1 MFLRSAPLL
10 YAVTLAGSV
19 MCSLPVDAADQM
31 PARAALTE
39 AEPVAREL
47 LGAPGLQASLM
58 DLSSAVSAKRAN
70 AIPEVRGGALRL
82 GSATDFTDTF
92 GIVQWSR
99 AANGRVVGHLQI
111 RSAGA
116 AGLRAQLVMPVGV
129 ELSELRVVGA
139 SSRVE
144 AMRVTASSNALWTP
158 YTDGDTQLVE
168 LILRDGVPS
177 SETSRIGVATLSH
190 FDISPLLAAESL
202 AKDVS
207 GTCNPDVTCSSTVP
221 GLDAALAER
230 KKSVIRLSYRSGTG
244 NFLCTGT
251 LINSDKFPRP
261 FVLTANHCIA
271 TAAEAAS
278 LTTFWFHENSGC
290 ALPNTVQSSVQ
301 VAGGSNVLLTNYMVD
316 STLLELN
323 GTPPAAA
330 VYSGW
335 DAALVALNAPVVSV
349 SHPRGDPMKYAEG
362 TRSSV
367 IRTNGN
373 TAYDNYGVSFTRGVI
388 EGGSSG
394 SGLFTLSATG
404 GLQLRAI
411 LSGTT
416 LRSGSGMSC
425 TNTSESAIY
434 GRFEIFL
441 PNIRGI
447 IQNVTLPGDADPNMP
462 GPTARTIP
470 LGGSV
475 TARIDYSGDLDVF
488 RINVT
493 QAGQLTVRSTGGN
506 DLVGALLNADGE
518 GLIAVDDA
526 ETVNNE
532 FGFTFRVTTP
542 GTYYVSVG
550 HWTPGATSGDY
561 QVSASFSS
569 ATTNFS
575 DIWWNQSESGWGLAL
590 NHQDNTLAGAL
601 YTFAADGQPL
611 YVILNGAT
619 PQPDGSYLG
628 NLNRSTGPAFN
639 TLPWPTSQV
648 VNTVVG
654 TMRLRFLGS
663 QNLDI
668 EYNIGGTNVTK
679 SLTRLRYGSPPVC
692 NFSGFDRSNALN
704 FQDIWW
710 NPNESGWGLNIIHQD
725 DIISVGLY
733 TYDATGRD
741 AWYLM
746 APGTRQTGTATYSG
760 PLKRVTGPV
769 FNSIPWTPTNETTVG
784 NLSINFT
791 SGNQGTLT
799 YTINGQQVVK
809 SIQRLVFASPATECE
824 RD

>member
-1 MFLRSAPLL
+1 MFSRSVPTLVAVAFCGWAWTSAP
-10 YAVTLAGSV
+10 
-19 MCSLPVDAADQM
+19 AAFAEQM
-31 PARAALTE
+31 PARAAL
-39 AEPVAREL
+39 ADAQPPVREL
-47 LGAPGLQASLM
+47 LGPAALDAPLV
-58 DLSSAVSAKRAN
+58 DLSSAIAAKRATS
-70 AIPEVRGGALRL
+70 IPEVRGGALRL
-82 GSATDFTDTF
+82 GSATDLANTF
-92 GIVQWSR
+92 GEAVWAR
-99 AANGRVVGHLQI
+99 AADGRQVGTLQL

-116 AGLRAQLVMPVGV
+116 VGLRAQLVLPAGLA
-129 ELSELRVVGA
+129 LSEVRVAGA
-139 SSRVE
+139 DARVE
-144 AMRVTASSNALWTP
+144 AMRVGPTATQLWTP
-158 YTDGDTQLVE
+158 YTEGETQRIE
-168 LILRDGVPS
+168 LILAPGVAVPADG
-177 SETSRIGVATLSH
+177 RIGIATLSH
-190 FDISPLLAAESL
+190 FEISPLNALESV

-207 GTCNPDVTCSSTVP
+207 GSCNPDVACASTVP

-230 KKSVIRLSYRSGTG
+230 KKSVIRLSFRSGTG

-251 LINSDKFPRP
+251 LINSDKFPRA

-271 TAAEAAS
+271 TAAEASS
-278 LTTFWFHENSGC
+278 LTTFWFHENAGC
-290 ALPNTVQSSVQ
+290 AMPNTVQGSVQ

-330 VYSGW
+330 MYAGW
-335 DAALVALNAPVVSV
+335 DSAFIAQNTPVVSV

-362 TRSSV
+362 SRASL
-367 IRTNGN
+367 IRTTGN
-373 TAYDNYGVSFTRGVI
+373 TAYDNYGVNFTRGVI

-394 SGLFTLSATG
+394 SGLFTLSPTD

-425 TNTSESAIY
+425 TNTGESAIY

-447 IQNVTLPGDADPNMP
+447 IQNVALPGDADPNMP

-493 QAGQLTVRSTGGN
+493 QAGQLTVRSSGGN

-518 GLIAVDDA
+518 GLTAVDDA

-532 FGFTFRVTTP
+532 FGFTYRITTP

-575 DIWWNQSESGWGLAL
+575 DIWWNQAESGWGLAL
-590 NHQDNTLAGAL
+590 NHQDNIIAGAL
-601 YTFAADGQPL
+601 YTFAADGQPMFL
-611 YVILNGAT
+611 ILNGAT

-639 TLPWPTSQV
+639 TLPWSSAQV

-668 EYNIGGTNVTK
+668 DYSIGGTNVSK
-679 SLTRLRYGSPPVC
+679 SLTRLRYGTAPVC
-692 NFSGFDRSNALN
+692 NFSGFDRSTAFN

-725 DIISVGLY
+725 DVISVGLY
-733 TYDATGRD
+733 TYEANGRD

-746 APGTRQTGTATYSG
+746 APGIRQTGTSTYAG

-769 FNSIPWTPTNETTVG
+769 FNTVPWTATQEATVG

-791 SGNQGTLT
+791 NGNQGTLT

-809 SIQRLVFASPATECE
+809 AIQRLVFASPATEC
-824 RD
+824 RRN

>member
-1 MFLRSAPLL
+1 MRRRLPQL
-10 YAVTLAGSV
+10 VLAGL
-19 MCSLPVDAADQM
+19 CAALAVATAHGEQM
-31 PARAALTE
+31 AGRAALP
-39 AEPVAREL
+39 APDAPVREL
-47 LGAPGLQASLM
+47 LGAPGLPTTDI
-58 DLSSAVSAKRAN
+58 DLSSTLRAKRAGP
-70 AIPEVRGGALRL
+70 APEVRAGTLWLGHATDLENTFARVVWARTAEGRAVARLRL
-82 GSATDFTDTF
+82 
-92 GIVQWSR
+92 
-99 AANGRVVGHLQI
+99 H
-111 RSAGA
+111 SAGA
-116 AGLRAQLVMPVGV
+116 AGLRAQLQLDAGLA
-129 ELSELRVVGA
+129 LSEVRVVGA
-139 SSRVE
+139 DATVE
-144 AMRVTASSNALWTP
+144 SVRLTAPAAEVWTP
-158 YTDGDTQLVE
+158 YTEGDAQLVE
-168 LILRDGVPS
+168 LILAPGALPLSD
-177 SETSRIGVATLSH
+177 RIAIKTLSH
-190 FDISPLLAAESL
+190 FEVSPVRAIERV

-207 GTCNPDVTCSSTVP
+207 GSCNPDVACSSTVT

-230 KKSVIRLSYRSGTG
+230 KKSVTRLTFRSGSS
-244 NFLCTGT
+244 NLLCTGT
-251 LINSDKFPRP
+251 LINSDKFPRA

-278 LTTFWFHENSGC
+278 LTTFWFHENSACGV
-290 ALPNTVQSSVQ
+290 PNSVQGSVQ
-301 VAGGSNVLLTNYMVD
+301 VAGGANVLLTNYMVD

-323 GTPPAAA
+323 GTPPAGS

-335 DAALVALNAPVVSV
+335 DAALIAQNAPVVSV

-362 TRSSV
+362 TRGSN
-367 IRTNGN
+367 IRTTGN
-373 TAYDNYGVSFTRGVI
+373 TAYDNYGVNFTRGVI

-394 SGLFTLSATG
+394 SGLFTLSPTS

-425 TNTSESAIY
+425 TNTGESAIY
-434 GRFEIFL
+434 GRFEIFF

-462 GPTARTIP
+462 GATARIIP

-488 RINVT
+488 RIDVT

-506 DLVGALLNADGE
+506 DLVGALLNASGE
-518 GLIAVDDA
+518 GILAEDDA
-526 ETVNNE
+526 ETANTE
-532 FGFTFRVTTP
+532 FGFTYRITTP

-550 HWTPGATSGDY
+550 HWEPGAISGDY
-561 QVSASFSS
+561 QVRASFST

-575 DIWWNQSESGWGLAL
+575 DIWWNQTESGWGLAL
-590 NHQDNTLAGAL
+590 NHQDNIIAGAL
-601 YTFAADGQPL
+601 YTFAADGQPMYL
-611 YVILNGAT
+611 ILNGAT

-639 TLPWPTSQV
+639 ALPWLTSQV

-668 EYNIGGTNVTK
+668 SYTVNGTPVTK
-679 SLTRLRYGSPPVC
+679 SLTRLRYGTPPVC
-692 NFSGFDRSNALN
+692 NFSGFDRSRAFN

-725 DIISVGLY
+725 DVISVGLY
-733 TYDATGRD
+733 TYDASGRD

-746 APGTRQTGTATYSG
+746 APGTRQTGTSTYAG

-769 FNSIPWTPTNETTVG
+769 FNAIPWTATQETTVG

-791 SGNQGTLT
+791 NGNQGTLT

-809 SIQRLVFASPATECE
+809 TIQRLVFASPATECE

>member
-47 LGAPGLQASLM
+47 LGAPGLQASLV
-58 DLSSAVSAKRAN
+58 DLSSAVSTKRAN

-92 GIVQWSR
+92 GIVQWAK
-99 AANGRVVGHLQI
+99 AADGRMVGHLQI

-139 SSRVE
+139 NSRME
-144 AMRVTASSNALWTP
+144 AMRVSASSNALWTP
-158 YTDGDTQLVE
+158 YTDGDSQLVE

-177 SETSRIGVATLSH
+177 SETSRIGIATLSH

-207 GTCNPDVTCSSTVP
+207 GTCNPDVTCSSTIP
-221 GLDAALAER
+221 GLDAALLER

-330 VYSGW
+330 IYAGW
-335 DAALVALNAPVVSV
+335 DAALVALNAPIVSV

-362 TRSSV
+362 TRTSL

-373 TAYDNYGVSFTRGVI
+373 TAYDYYGVSFSRGVI

-394 SGLFTLSATG
+394 SGLFTLSPSN

-425 TNTSESAIY
+425 TNTTESAIY

-447 IQNVTLPGDADPNMP
+447 IRNVTLPGDADPNMP

-506 DLVGALLNADGE
+506 DLVGALLNAEGE
-518 GLIAVDDA
+518 GLIGVDDV
-526 ETVNNE
+526 ETANNE
-532 FGFTFRVTTP
+532 FGFTFRITTP

-575 DIWWNQSESGWGLAL
+575 DIWWNQTESGWGLAL
-590 NHQDNTLAGAL
+590 NHQDNIIAGAL

-611 YVILNGAT
+611 FVILNGAT
-619 PQPDGSYLG
+619 PQQDGSYLG

-639 TLPWPTSQV
+639 ALPWLTSQV
-648 VNTVVG
+648 TNTVVG

-679 SLTRLRYGSPPVC
+679 SLTRLRYGTAPVC
-692 NFSGFDRSNALN
+692 NFSGFDRSTALN

-710 NPNESGWGLNIIHQD
+710 NPTESGWGLNIIHQD

-746 APGTRQTGTATYSG
+746 APGTRQTGTSTYSG

>member
-1 MFLRSAPLL
+1 MFSRSVPTLV
-10 YAVTLAGSV
+10 AVAFAGW
-19 MCSLPVDAADQM
+19 AASAALTAAAEQM
-31 PARAALTE
+31 PARGALADTQP
-39 AEPVAREL
+39 PVREL
-47 LGAPGLQASLM
+47 LGPAAVNAPLL
-58 DLSSAVSAKRAN
+58 DLSSAVSAKRQSST
-70 AIPEVRGGALRL
+70 PEVRGGALRL
-82 GSATDFTDTF
+82 GSATDLFNTF
-92 GIVQWSR
+92 GEVIWLR
-99 AANGRVVGHLQI
+99 AADGRQVGTLQL

-116 AGLRAQLVMPVGV
+116 VGLRAQLVLPVGLTV
-129 ELSELRVVGA
+129 SEVRVLGA
-139 SSRVE
+139 DQRVE
-144 AMRVTASSNALWTP
+144 AMPVSAMTVQLWTP
-158 YTDGDTQLVE
+158 YTEGDTQRIE
-168 LILRDGVPS
+168 LILPPGAAAPAD
-177 SETSRIGVATLSH
+177 SRIGIATLSH
-190 FDISPLLAAESL
+190 FEISPLNALESV

-207 GTCNPDVTCSSTVP
+207 GTCNPDVACSSTVP

-230 KKSVIRLSYRSGTG
+230 KRSVVRLSYRSGTG

-251 LINSDKFPRP
+251 LINSDKFPRA

-278 LTTFWFHENSGC
+278 LTTFWFHENAGC
-290 ALPNTVQSSVQ
+290 AMPNTVQGSVQ

-323 GTPPAAA
+323 GTPPAAS
-330 VYSGW
+330 VYAGW
-335 DAALVALNAPVVSV
+335 DSAFIAQNTPIVSV

-362 TRSSV
+362 SRASL
-367 IRTNGN
+367 IRTTGN
-373 TAYDNYGVSFTRGVI
+373 TAYDYYGVNFTRGVI

-394 SGLFTLSATG
+394 SGLFTLSPTN

-425 TNTSESAIY
+425 TNTGESAIY
-434 GRFEIFL
+434 GRFEVFF
-441 PNIRGI
+441 PNIRSI
-447 IQNVTLPGDADPNMP
+447 IQNVSVPVDADPSMP
-462 GPTARTIP
+462 GPTARAIP

-475 TARIDYSGDLDVF
+475 AASIDYSGDLDVF

-518 GLIAVDDA
+518 GLVAVDDV

-532 FGFTFRVTTP
+532 FGFTYRITTP

-550 HWTPGATSGDY
+550 HWEPGAASGNY

-575 DIWWNQSESGWGLAL
+575 DIWWNQTESGWGLAL
-590 NHQDNTLAGAL
+590 NHQDNIIAGAL
-601 YTFAADGQPL
+601 YTFAADGQPMF
-611 YVILNGAT
+611 VILNGAT
-619 PQPDGSYLG
+619 LQPDGSYLG

-639 TLPWPTSQV
+639 TLPWSTSQV

-668 EYNIGGTNVTK
+668 DYNIGNTNVSK
-679 SLTRLRYGSPPVC
+679 SLTRLRYGTAPVC
-692 NFSGFDRSNALN
+692 NFSGFDRSTARN

-725 DIISVGLY
+725 DVISVGLY
-733 TYDATGRD
+733 TYDASGRD

-746 APGTRQTGTATYSG
+746 APGTRQTGTSTYSG

-769 FNSIPWTPTNETTVG
+769 FNTVPWTAIQETTVG

-809 SIQRLVFASPATECE
+809 AIQRLVFSSPTTECQ
-824 RD
+824 RN

>member
-1 MFLRSAPLL
+1 MFTRSAQTLL
-10 YAVTLAGSV
+10 AATLAGSLLLTLPAASAEQ
-19 MCSLPVDAADQM
+19 MPSRAAPVD
-31 PARAALTE
+31 LV
-39 AEPVAREL
+39 PVARDL
-47 LGAPGLQASLM
+47 LGESGQNAPVI
-58 DLSSAVSAKRAN
+58 DLSAPVSAKRATS
-70 AIPEVRGGALRL
+70 IPEVRGGALRL
-82 GSATDFTDTF
+82 GSATDFADTF
-92 GIVQWSR
+92 GAVSWAR
-99 AANGRVVGHLQI
+99 AADGRPVGRLQV
-111 RSAGA
+111 RSNGA
-116 AGLRAQLVMPVGV
+116 AGLRVQLVPPAGV
-129 ELSELRVVGA
+129 AVSEVRVAGPDA
-139 SSRVE
+139 RVE
-144 AMRVTASSNALWTP
+144 AFRVSSATAPLWTP
-158 YTDGDTQLVE
+158 YTDGETQLVE
-168 LILRDGVPS
+168 LILGQGAALPDVD
-177 SETSRIGVATLSH
+177 RIAIATLSH
-190 FDISPLLAAESL
+190 FDISPLQAAESV

-207 GTCNPDVTCSSTVP
+207 GTCNPDVACTSTIP

-230 KKSVIRLSYRSGTG
+230 KKSVIRLSFRSGSG

-251 LINSDKFPRP
+251 LINSDKFPRA

-278 LTTFWFHENSGC
+278 LTTFWFHENAGC
-290 ALPNTVQSSVQ
+290 AQPNTVQGSVQ

-330 VYSGW
+330 VYAGW
-335 DAALVALNAPVVSV
+335 DAALVALNTPIVSV

-362 TRSSV
+362 TRSSL
-367 IRTNGN
+367 IRTSGN
-373 TAYDNYGVSFTRGVI
+373 TAYDYYGVNFSRGVI

-394 SGLFTLSATG
+394 SGLFTLSPTN

-425 TNTSESAIY
+425 TNTGESAIY

-462 GPTARTIP
+462 GPTARTLP

-518 GLIAVDDA
+518 GLIGVDDV

-532 FGFTFRVTTP
+532 FGFTFRITTP

-550 HWTPGATSGDY
+550 HWVPGATSGDY

-575 DIWWNQSESGWGLAL
+575 DIWWNQTESGWGLAL
-590 NHQDNTLAGAL
+590 NHQDNTIAGAL
-601 YTFAADGQPL
+601 YTFADDGQPL
-611 YVILNGAT
+611 FLILNGAT

-628 NLNRSTGPAFN
+628 NLNRSTGPVFN
-639 TLPWPTSQV
+639 ALPWNTSQV

-668 EYNIGGTNVTK
+668 TYNIGNVNVAK
-679 SLTRLRYGSPPVC
+679 SLTRLRYGTAPVC
-692 NFSGFDRSNALN
+692 NFSGFDRSTALN

-725 DIISVGLY
+725 DVISVGLY
-733 TYDATGRD
+733 TYDASGRD

-746 APGTRQTGTATYSG
+746 APGTRQTGTSIYSG

-769 FNSIPWTPTNETTVG
+769 FNAVPWTATQETTVG

-799 YTINGQQVVK
+799 YTINGQQVIK
-809 SIQRLVFASPATECE
+809 AIQRLVFASPATECE

>member
-1 MFLRSAPLL
+1 MFSRFVPTLVAVAIFGWAWAIAP
-10 YAVTLAGSV
+10 AALAE
-19 MCSLPVDAADQM
+19 QM
-31 PARAALTE
+31 PARAALAE
-39 AEPVAREL
+39 AQPPVREL
-47 LGAPGLQASLM
+47 LGPAALDAPLL
-58 DLSSAVSAKRAN
+58 DLSSAVAAKRRN
-70 AIPEVRGGALRL
+70 AMPEVRGGALRL
-82 GSATDFTDTF
+82 GSATDLADTYSSVAWARTADNRLA
-92 GIVQWSR
+92 GQ
-99 AANGRVVGHLQI
+99 LQL
-111 RSAGA
+111 RSSGA
-116 AGLRAQLVMPVGV
+116 AGLRAQLVLPSGLDVAEV
-129 ELSELRVVGA
+129 RVIGA
-139 SSRVE
+139 DSRVE
-144 AMRVTASSNALWTP
+144 VLRVPAAADRLWTP
-158 YTDGDTQLVE
+158 YTDGETQRIE
-168 LILRDGVPS
+168 LLLGPGAVLPA
-177 SETSRIGVATLSH
+177 EARIGIATLSH
-190 FDISPLLAAESL
+190 FEISPLSATESL

-207 GTCNPDVTCSSTVP
+207 GTCNPDVTCTSTIP

-251 LINSDKFPRP
+251 LINSDKFPRA

-278 LTTFWFHENSGC
+278 LTTFWFHENAGC
-290 ALPNTVQSSVQ
+290 AMPNTVQGSVQ

-330 VYSGW
+330 IYSGW
-335 DAALVALNAPVVSV
+335 DAALIALNSPVVSV

-362 TRSSV
+362 SRTSF
-367 IRTNGN
+367 IRTTGN

-394 SGLFTLSATG
+394 SGLFTLSQSS

-416 LRSGSGMSC
+416 LRSGSGLSC
-425 TNTSESAIY
+425 TNTTESAIY
-434 GRFEIFL
+434 GRFEIFQ

-462 GPTARTIP
+462 GPAARTIP

-506 DLVGALLNADGE
+506 DLVGALLNAEGE
-518 GLIAVDDA
+518 GLVAVDDA
-526 ETVNNE
+526 ETANNE
-532 FGFTFRVTTP
+532 FGFTFRITAP

-561 QVSASFSS
+561 QISTSFSS
-569 ATTNFS
+569 ASTNFS
-575 DIWWNQSESGWGLAL
+575 DIWWNQTESGWGLAL
-590 NHQDNTLAGAL
+590 SHQDNVIAGAL

-611 YVILNGAT
+611 FVILNGAT
-619 PQPDGSYLG
+619 VQPDGSYLG

-639 TLPWPTSQV
+639 AVPWLSSQV

-668 EYNIGGTNVTK
+668 DYTLNGTNVTK
-679 SLTRLRYGSPPVC
+679 SLTRLRYGTGPVC
-692 NFSGFDRSNALN
+692 NFSGFDRSYATN

-710 NPNESGWGLNIIHQD
+710 NPNESGWGLNVIHQD
-725 DIISVGLY
+725 DIITVGLY
-733 TYDATGRD
+733 NYDASGRD

-746 APGTRQTGTATYSG
+746 APGTRQTGTSTYSG

-769 FNSIPWTPTNETTVG
+769 FNAMPWTTSQETTVG

-824 RD
+824 RS

>member
-1 MFLRSAPLL
+1 MFSRPAQLL
-10 YAVTLAGSV
+10 LAATLAGSV
-19 MCSLPVDAADQM
+19 WSSMPVISAEQM
-31 PARAALTE
+31 PSRAAL
-39 AEPVAREL
+39 ADGEPVAREL
-47 LGAPGLQASLM
+47 LGSSTLIAPVL
-58 DLSSAVSAKRAN
+58 DLSAAITAKRATS
-70 AIPEVRGGALRL
+70 IPEVRGGAMRL
-82 GSATDFTDTF
+82 GSATDFTNTF
-92 GIVQWSR
+92 GAVSWGL
-99 AANGRVVGHLQI
+99 ADAGRVVGRLQV

-116 AGLRAQLVMPVGV
+116 AGLRARLVLPAGLEV
-129 ELSELRVVGA
+129 SEVRVLGKDA
-139 SSRVE
+139 RVE
-144 AMRVTASSNALWTP
+144 AMRVSSPGLPLWTP
-158 YTDGDTQLVE
+158 YTDGESQLVE
-168 LILRDGVPS
+168 LVLPVGAAIPAAD
-177 SETSRIGVATLSH
+177 RIGIATVSH
-190 FDISPLLAAESL
+190 FDISPLQTAESV

-207 GTCNPDVTCSSTVP
+207 GTCNPDVACTSTIP

-230 KKSVIRLSYRSGTG
+230 KKSVIRLAFTSGTG
-244 NFLCTGT
+244 TFSCTGT
-251 LINSDKFPRP
+251 LINSDKFPRA

-278 LTTFWFHENSGC
+278 LTTFWFYENAGC
-290 ALPNTVQSSVQ
+290 GQPNTVQGSVQ

-316 STLLELN
+316 SSLLELN
-323 GTPPAAA
+323 GTPPATA
-330 VYSGW
+330 VYAGW
-335 DAALVALNAPVVSV
+335 DAAVIALNAPVVSV

-362 TRSSV
+362 TRSSL
-367 IRTNGN
+367 IRTSGN

-394 SGLFTLSATG
+394 SGLFTLSPNND
-404 GLQLRAI
+404 LQLRAI

-425 TNTSESAIY
+425 TNTGESAIY
-434 GRFEIFL
+434 GRFEIFQ

-506 DLVGALLNADGE
+506 DLVGALLNSSGE
-518 GLIAVDDA
+518 GLVAVDDV
-526 ETVNNE
+526 ETANNE
-532 FGFTFRVTTP
+532 FGFTFRITTP

-550 HWTPGATSGDY
+550 HWAPGATSGDY

-575 DIWWNQSESGWGLAL
+575 DIWWNQAESGWGLAL
-590 NHQDNTLAGAL
+590 NHQDNTIAGAL

-611 YVILNGAT
+611 FVILNGAT

-639 TLPWPTSQV
+639 AVPWSTSQV

-668 EYNIGGTNVTK
+668 EYSINGTNVSK
-679 SLTRLRYGSPPVC
+679 SLTRLRYGTAPVC
-692 NFSGFDRSNALN
+692 NFSGFDRSTALN

-725 DIISVGLY
+725 DVISVGLY
-733 TYDATGRD
+733 NYDASGRD
-741 AWYLM
+741 VWYLM

-769 FNSIPWTPTNETTVG
+769 FNSVPWTASQETTVG

-799 YTINGQQVVK
+799 YSINGQTVVK
-809 SIQRLVFASPATECE
+809 PIQRLVFANPATECE